1 MLVNMCV
8 AWVQNYFNPAF
19 LCGHLYPR
27 FCEHKPGDAAPF
39 TKYFPLLKRKSI
51 ISHLTMVRFCLHA
64 WRFDCFSIIS

>member
-27 FCEHKPGDAAPF
+27 FCEDEAGEAAPAAPF
-39 TKYFPLLKRKSI
+39 TKYFPDNETKENNFSPYNIALL
-51 ISHLTMVRFCLHA
+51 
-64 WRFDCFSIIS
+64 FSCWAILV